1 MREFSVLSVPFFY
14 NLKLLPKVLFKKK
27 KTTNTYTYMCVC
39 MYVCVSVS
47 ESYPEL
53 HHTGS
58 EIESSN

>member
-1 MREFSVLSVPFFY
+1 MREFSVLSVPSFY

-27 KTTNTYTYMCVC
+27 KYIYIYVC

>member
-27 KTTNTYTYMCVC
+27 TQQIHIHICVC
-39 MYVCVSVS
+39 MCVSVS